1 MSDTASRSESQP
13 AALTEI
19 TPSCSNVL
27 IVDDRPDN
35 LLALEAALAPLGQNL
50 IRAGSGEET
59 LRILLKEEIAVIIL
73 DVQMPGLDGF
83 ETATYIKR
91 LDRTK
96 HIPIIFLTAINKEA
110 QHVFRGYTAG
120 AVDYLFKPFDPVV
133 LRSKVHVFI
142 DLHQKKKEL
151 QASEE
156 RFRRSFD
163 HAPIGMALVAPD
175 GGLIKVNRALSRF
188 VGTSQAELVGGRIND
203 LLDRDEM
210 PIDLAGLTADLAVTG
225 ASRHVEKRLA
235 SEEGSEKHALIGI
248 SFIPTA
254 ANLGPHF
261 IFQITDITERMELEV
276 FRERFVSHAAHEL
289 RTPATVISGTA
300 MLLQNNRD
308 GMSAQEMDQCV
319 TALYR
324 QSQRLTAM
332 VANLL
337 DLARLREGRHPVEL
351 TPVALGDVAARVIED
366 TPPPADKRVTVSIE
380 DSIVAVVDADAI
392 DHILTNL
399 LVNAYRYGGEHVSVE
414 AKPEG
419 DRTLLSVTD
428 DGPGVPS
435 ELIATLFQPFTR
447 GKASSSVGGSG
458 LGLALVKSL
467 VEASGGEISYL
478 AGPSGGAC
486 FAVRLNVT
494 NEAGPAAGLGS
505 AASAST
511 LEA

>member
-1 MSDTASRSESQP
+1 MSDTVKLPGDVDVLRSDGLRGR
-13 AALTEI
+13 A
-19 TPSCSNVL
+19 NVL

-59 LRILLKEEIAVIIL
+59 LRILLKEEVAVIIL

-110 QHVFRGYTAG
+110 QHVFRGYSAG

-142 DLHQKKKEL
+142 DLHEKKKEL

-163 HAPIGMALVAPD
+163 HAPIGMALVGVD
-175 GGLIKVNRALSRF
+175 GTLLKVNRALCRLMGS
-188 VGTSQAELVGGRIND
+188 TQADLVALRVDD
-203 LLDRDEM
+203 LLDPDEL
-210 PIDLAGLTADLAVTG
+210 PIDLTGLMGDPG
-225 ASRHVEKRLA
+225 IIGGSRHVEKRLA
-235 SEEGSEKHALIGI
+235 GNEDNGKHALIGI
-248 SFIPTA
+248 SFIPSA
-254 ANLGPHF
+254 AHLGPHF
-261 IFQITDITERMELEV
+261 IFQVTDITERRELEA

-300 MLLQNNRD
+300 MLLKNNRE
-308 GMSAQEMDQCV
+308 GMNEQEMEQCV

-324 QSQRLTAM
+324 QSQRLTTM

-337 DLARLREGRHPVEL
+337 DLARLKEGRHPAEL
-351 TPVALGDVAARVIED
+351 KPVALAEAAASALEHTPAPEHHEVA
-366 TPPPADKRVTVSIE
+366 VSI
-380 DSIVAVVDADAI
+380 DKGMVVEVDPDAL

-399 LVNAYRYGGEHVSVE
+399 LTNSYRYGGNRVSVT
-414 AKPEG
+414 AAR
-419 DRTLLSVTD
+419 DADHTILSVTD
-428 DGPGVPS
+428 DGPGVAR
-435 ELIATLFQPFTR
+435 ELIPRLFDPFTR
-447 GKASSSVGGSG
+447 GKTSSSVGGSG
-458 LGLALVKSL
+458 LGLALVRSL
-467 VEASGGEISYL
+467 VDASGGQIWYDSPP
-478 AGPSGGAC
+478 GGGAR
-486 FAVRLNVT
+486 FNVRLST
-494 NEAGPAAGLGS
+494 
-505 AASAST
+505 ASPQPQDP
-511 LEA
+511 

>member
-1 MSDTASRSESQP
+1 MTDAVKLPDVAEEREAP
-13 AALTEI
+13 MGVRA
-19 TPSCSNVL
+19 NVL

-35 LLALEAALAPLGQNL
+35 LLALEAALAPLDQNL

-59 LRILLKEEIAVIIL
+59 LRILLKEEVAVIIL

-133 LRSKVHVFI
+133 LRSKVKVFI
-142 DLHQKKKEL
+142 DLHEKKKEL

-163 HAPIGMALVAPD
+163 HAPIGMALVGLD
-175 GGLIKVNRALSRF
+175 GTLLKVNRALCRLTGSP
-188 VGTSQAELVGGRIND
+188 QADLVVRHVND
-203 LLDRDEM
+203 LLDPDEM
-210 PIDLAGLTADLAVTG
+210 PIDLTALMEDPGIVG
-225 ASRHVEKRLA
+225 HSHQVEKRLA
-235 SEEGSEKHALIGI
+235 GTEDDHKHALIGI

-254 ANLGPHF
+254 AQLGPHF
-261 IFQITDITERMELEV
+261 IFQITDITERRELET

-308 GMSAQEMDQCV
+308 GMNEHEMEQCV

-324 QSQRLTAM
+324 QSQRLTTM

-337 DLARLREGRHPVEL
+337 DLARLKEGRHLPEL
-351 TPVALGDVAARVIED
+351 KPVALAEAAASALEN
-366 TPPPADKRVTVSIE
+366 TPAPADQRVELSIQE
-380 DSIVAVVDADAI
+380 GTVAVVDPDAL

-399 LVNAYRYGGEHVSVE
+399 LINAYRYGG
-414 AKPEG
+414 
-419 DRTLLSVTD
+419 DRIVVTATTESDHTVLSVTD
-428 DGPGVPS
+428 DGPGVPKD
-435 ELIATLFQPFTR
+435 LVPRLFDPFTR
-447 GKASSSVGGSG
+447 GKTSSSVGGSG
-458 LGLALVKSL
+458 LGLALVRSL
-467 VEASGGEISYL
+467 VEASGGDISYESPV
-478 AGPSGGAC
+478 GGGAR
-486 FAVRLNVT
+486 FNVRLSSM
-494 NEAGPAAGLGS
+494 APQIRGS
-505 AASAST
+505 
-511 LEA
+511 

>member
-1 MSDTASRSESQP
+1 MSDTERVHGDHDIS
-13 AALTEI
+13 LNDI

-27 IVDDRPDN
+27 IVDDRADN
-35 LLALEAALAPLGQNL
+35 LLALEAALEPLGQNV

-110 QHVFRGYTAG
+110 QHVFRGYSAG

-133 LRSKVHVFI
+133 LRSKVHVFV

-163 HAPIGMALVAPD
+163 HAPIGMALVAPE
-175 GGLIKVNRALSRF
+175 GALIKVNRALSHLM
-188 VGTSQAELVGGRIND
+188 GASQAELVGGHVND

-210 PIDLAGLTADLAVTG
+210 PLDLPALTADLSATG

-235 SEEGSEKHALIGI
+235 SAEEEEKHALLGI

-261 IFQITDITERMELEV
+261 IFQITDITERRQLEV

-300 MLLQNNRD
+300 MLLQNNRE
-308 GMSAQEMDQCV
+308 GMNDQEMEQCV

-337 DLARLREGRHPVEL
+337 DLARLREGRQPVEL
-351 TPVALGDVAARVIED
+351 KPVALSEVASQAVEH
-366 TPPPADKRVTVSIE
+366 TPPPEGKRVTVTIE
-380 DSIVAVVDADAI
+380 DSVVVVVDPDAI
-392 DHILTNL
+392 DHVLTNL
-399 LVNAYRYGGEHVSVE
+399 LVNAYRYGGDNITIE
-414 AKPEG
+414 ATTEG
-419 DRTLLSVTD
+419 DSTLLSVSD
-428 DGPGVPS
+428 DGAGVPK
-435 ELIATLFQPFTR
+435 ELAGTLFEPFTR
-447 GKASSSVGGSG
+447 GKASSAVGGSG

-478 AGPSGGAC
+478 PGPGGGAR
-486 FAVRLNVT
+486 FTVRLST
-494 NEAGPAAGLGS
+494 TGEGPAAVGLGS
-505 AASAST
+505 EAAAT
-511 LEA
+511 TVEA